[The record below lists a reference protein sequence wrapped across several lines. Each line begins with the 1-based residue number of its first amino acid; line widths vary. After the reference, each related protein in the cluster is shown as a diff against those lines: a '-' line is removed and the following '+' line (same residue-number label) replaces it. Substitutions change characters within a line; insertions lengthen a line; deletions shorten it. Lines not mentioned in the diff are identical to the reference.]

1 MKAYLTTNH
10 LNILNFSVENPSFC
24 DFILTII
31 VIGFAVL
38 GMSIGIIFNNKPLQG
53 SCGGD
58 VESCICLKG
67 GECDDPSQKPSPTN

>member
-1 MKAYLTTNH
+1 M
-10 LNILNFSVENPSFC
+10 

-67 GECDDPSQKPSPTN
+67 GECDDPSQKPNPTN

>member
-1 MKAYLTTNH
+1 M
-10 LNILNFSVENPSFC
+10 

-67 GECDDPSQKPSPTN
+67 GECDDPSQKPSPNN

>member
-1 MKAYLTTNH
+1 M
-10 LNILNFSVENPSFC
+10 

-38 GMSIGIIFNNKPLQG
+38 GMSIFNNKPLQG